1 VLNGLQILGFVL
13 GTLVLM
19 ALSWQAL
26 RRPRSHGFYRF
37 FAWEAILA
45 LLVLNG
51 PYWFVE
57 RFALHQRLS
66 WLLLFASLLVLFA
79 GLYQLRLMGRPD
91 GQRADAELFAFERT
105 SRLVS
110 SGIYRFIRHPLYA
123 SLLLLAWGVACKQP
137 NGLSLI
143 LALLAS
149 LLLWLTAKRDEA
161 ECLAYFG
168 EAYRDY
174 MRRSRMFIPW
184 VF

>member
-1 VLNGLQILGFVL
+1 MGWLQGLAFVL
-13 GTLVLM
+13 GTLILL

-26 RRPRSHGFYRF
+26 RRPQSHGFYRF

-51 PYWFVE
+51 PVWFVD

-66 WLLLFASLLVLFA
+66 WTLLFASLLLLFA
-79 GLYQLRLMGRPD
+79 GLYQLRRMGRPD

-105 SRLVS
+105 SQLVT
-110 SGIYRFIRHPLYA
+110 SGIFGLIRHPLYA

-137 NGLSLI
+137 NGLSVI

-149 LLLWLTAKRDEA
+149 LALWLTAKRDEA
-161 ECLAYFG
+161 ECLAQFG

-174 MRRSRMFIPW
+174 IQRSKMFIPW
-184 VF
+184 IF

>member
-1 VLNGLQILGFVL
+1 MAWLQGLAFAL
-13 GTLVLM
+13 GTLMLL

-26 RRPRSHGFYRF
+26 RRPQSHGFYRF

-51 PYWFVE
+51 PLWFVE

-66 WLLLFASLLVLFA
+66 WLLLFASLLLLFA
-79 GLYQLRLMGRPD
+79 GLYQLRRRGRPD
-91 GQRADAELFAFERT
+91 GQRRDAELFAFERT
-105 SRLVS
+105 SQLVT
-110 SGIYRFIRHPLYA
+110 SGIFRLIRHPLYA

-137 NGLSLI
+137 NGLSLS

-149 LLLWLTAKRDEA
+149 LALWLTAKCDEA
-161 ECLAYFG
+161 ECLQQFG

-174 MRRSRMFIPW
+174 MQRSKMFIPW
-184 VF
+184 LV